1 MIAGFPAFAVLVPS
15 AIVRNAILIRATGLR
30 GCFVEQLAG
39 FFQKSHLFFG

>member
-1 MIAGFPAFAVLVPS
+1 MIAEGTRTAKA
-15 AIVRNAILIRATGLR
+15 AIRIRATGLR